1 MASAAVVAG
10 VFSAFHVTRWA
21 DVLVF
26 AVLFTAADRFRS
38 TATTLTS
45 VSMSVS
51 FIVGLAAIFVTGAYG
66 GCLVAL
72 LGGIMTNDRD
82 WPRRLFNPSQYAVT
96 ALSAGAAFSLFNIQ
110 GEGLVTA
117 PLWQLVAATITAALT
132 NYVVSPTLIAV
143 IVSLT
148 TGLSVRRVWSTS
160 FSWAAFGYMGY
171 GVLGLLLAVLWTDL
185 GVVAAIVLMLPLLV
199 ARAAFANYAE
209 QRATYDATVRALVQA
224 VETKDYYTRGHS
236 ERVSLI
242 AERIARESGM
252 REDRVEIARYAGML
266 HDVGKLGVPTKVL
279 QKQGK
284 LNGDEFDAIKLHPLH
299 GYEMLCEI
307 EFLREAL
314 SGVYH
319 HHERLDGRGY
329 PMGLAGDE
337 IPEFARVI
345 MVADAFDSMTS
356 TRSYRNAKSV
366 DEAVAELQRC
376 QDIQFD
382 GKVVANLVEAVRKH
396 GWEPTPEDFGGE
408 QVARDVS
415 VLRGSADQG
424 VRRAHRA

>member
-1 MASAAVVAG
+1 VAAVALVCGAVSAARV
-10 VFSAFHVTRWA
+10 SHWS
-21 DVLVF
+21 DVIVF
-26 AVLFTAADRFRS
+26 AVLFAAADRFRS
-38 TATTLTS
+38 KTTSLTS

-51 FIVGLAAIFVTGAYG
+51 FIIGLAAIVVTGPYG

-72 LGGIMTNDRD
+72 FGGISTSDRD
-82 WPRRLFNPSQYAVT
+82 LPRRLFNPAQYAVT
-96 ALSAGAAFSLFNIQ
+96 GLAAGAAFSLYGID
-110 GEGLVTA
+110 GSALAAT
-117 PLWQLVAATITAALT
+117 PLWRLVVATITAALT
-132 NYVVSPTLIAV
+132 NYIVSPTLIAG

-148 TGLSVRRVWSTS
+148 TGLSIRRIWSAS
-160 FSWAAFGYMGY
+160 FSWMAIGYCGY
-171 GVLGLLLAVLWTDL
+171 GLLGLLLAVLWTDL
-185 GVVAAIVLMLPLLV
+185 GVVAALVLMLPLLV

-209 QRATYDATVRALVQA
+209 QRAAYDATVRALVQA

-236 ERVSLI
+236 ERVSRI
-242 AERIARESGM
+242 AERIAREAGM

-284 LNGDEFDAIKLHPLH
+284 LNGDEFDAIKLHPLR

-307 EFLREAL
+307 DFLHEAL

-329 PMGLAGDE
+329 PMGLTGDE
-337 IPEFARVI
+337 IPEFARII

-356 TRSYRNAKSV
+356 TRSYRFAKSV
-366 DEAVAELQRC
+366 DDAVAELRRC

-382 GKVVANLVEAVRKH
+382 AKVVDCLVESVRKH
-396 GWEPTPEDFGGE
+396 GWEPTPEEFTGE
-408 QVARDVS
+408 QVARESSMLRADV
-415 VLRGSADQG
+415 RGA
-424 VRRAHRA
+424 RRADRP